1 MTKKVV
7 KKDVYD
13 ELVKE
18 VNVIDIISLL
28 TKNMKITD
36 QIESKIPSIIDLTT
50 TAAFTAVANKIPKV
64 RNLVKSADYFDK
76 IKKLSVNISPHLI
89 AINLGII

>member
-1 MTKKVV
+1 MQLTKKVV

-18 VNVIDIISLL
+18 VNVINTSKLVN
-28 TKNMKITD
+28 KRYYENKID
-36 QIESKIPSIIDLTT
+36 QIESKIPSTIDLTT

-64 RNLVKSADYFDK
+64 TNLVKSADYFDK
-76 IKKLSVNISPHLI
+76 IKEIES
-89 AINLGII
+89 

>member
-1 MTKKVV
+1 MQLTKKVV

-76 IKKLSVNISPHLI
+76 IKEIEC
-89 AINLGII
+89 